1 MFNFNNKKSKRMVSS
16 VIILLLVLAMI
27 IPTLAYLMF
36 RTDGLISLPD
46 YDGTAGACRRRGYH
60 SGRCLCR

>member
-27 IPTLAYLMF
+27 IPTLAYLMPQSNEGKNEKVAIL
-36 RTDGLISLPD
+36 TSISD
-46 YDGTAGACRRRGYH
+46 
-60 SGRCLCR
+60 